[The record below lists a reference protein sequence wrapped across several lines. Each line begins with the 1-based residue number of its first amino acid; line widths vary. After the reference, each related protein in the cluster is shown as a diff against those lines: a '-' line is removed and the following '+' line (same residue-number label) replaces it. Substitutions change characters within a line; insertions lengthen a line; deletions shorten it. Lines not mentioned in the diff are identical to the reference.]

1 VSVFTPV
8 STSELST
15 FLEQYDVGSLLQ
27 HEGIIEGIENTN
39 FFVDTDQARFVLTL
53 FEYLP
58 IEELPWFMELM
69 FGLSAG
75 GMAGAAP
82 IKTKAGEFLTV
93 LNGKPAALIQRLP
106 GRAQM
111 SPNATHCAE
120 IGRAMGQMHSIGTS
134 LALAHRNNI
143 RDQTWAEE
151 IAIEVLPRMDT
162 EQAELLATEI
172 TFQAENP
179 RNQLPQGIVH
189 ADLFRDNAL
198 YDGEKLSGV
207 IDFYFACHD
216 ALAYDLAILVND
228 WCVDNQGH
236 IDPSRYDALMAAYQ
250 SQRQLTDAEWEAWP
264 QMLRAGALRFWLSR
278 LKDKLFPRE
287 GEMTYIKDP
296 NVFFHML
303 SRHIDSPCKRS

>member
-1 VSVFTPV
+1 MSVFTPV
-8 STSELST
+8 STAELDT
-15 FLEQYDVGSLLQ
+15 FLQQYDVGNLVQ

-39 FFVDTDQARFVLTL
+39 FFVDTDQNRFVLTL

-58 IEELPWFMELM
+58 MEELPWFMDLM

-82 IKTKAGEFLTV
+82 VKTKSGEFLTV

-111 SPNATHCAE
+111 SPNPIHCAE
-120 IGRAMGQMHSIGTS
+120 IGRAMGQMHTISSELS
-134 LALAHRNNI
+134 LTHRSNI
-143 RDQTWAEE
+143 RGQSWAEE
-151 IAIEVLPRMDT
+151 IAAEVLPRMEGD
-162 EQAELLATEI
+162 QAELLKAEVA
-172 TFQAENP
+172 FQAANP
-179 RNQLPQGIVH
+179 RDQLPQGIVH

-236 IDPSRYDALMAAYQ
+236 IDSARYDALMAAYQ
-250 SQRQLTDAEWEAWP
+250 SERQLTDAEWEAWP

-278 LKDKLFPRE
+278 LQDKLFPRE

-303 SRHIDSPCKRS
+303 SRHIESPCTRS

>member
-8 STSELST
+8 STAELKT
-15 FLEQYDVGSLLQ
+15 FLEQYPVGELLE

-39 FFVDTDQARFVLTL
+39 FFVDTKQGRFVLTL

-58 IEELPWFMELM
+58 MAELPWFMDLM
-69 FGLSAG
+69 FGLNAG

-82 IKTKAGEFLTV
+82 IKTKSGEFLTV

-120 IGRAMGQMHSIGTS
+120 IGRAMGQLHAIGST
-134 LALAHRNNI
+134 LRLAHRDNI
-143 RDQTWAEE
+143 RDQAWAEGV
-151 IAIEVLPRMDT
+151 AAEVLPRMES
-162 EQAELLATEI
+162 EQAELLKAEI
-172 TFQAENP
+172 EFQAEKS
-179 RNQLPQGIVH
+179 RKQLPQGIVH

-236 IDPSRYDALMAAYQ
+236 IDQERYKALLAAYQ
-250 SQRQLTDAEWEAWP
+250 AERPLTDAEWDAWP

-278 LKDKLFPRE
+278 LSDKLFPRE

-303 SRHIDSPCKRS
+303 SRHIESPCTRS

>member
-1 VSVFTPV
+1 MSVFTPV
-8 STSELST
+8 STAELIT
-15 FLEQYDVGSLLQ
+15 FLEQYSVGELIE

-39 FFVDTDQARFVLTL
+39 FFVDTSQGRFVLTL

-58 IEELPWFMELM
+58 MEELPWFMDLM
-69 FGLSAG
+69 FGLNAG

-82 IKTKAGEFLTV
+82 LKTQSGEFLTM

-120 IGRAMGQMHSIGTS
+120 IGRALGQMHTVGAA
-134 LALAHRNNI
+134 LPLAHRDNI
-143 RDQTWAEE
+143 RDQGWAEQ
-151 IAIEVLPRMDT
+151 IGAEVLPRMEP
-162 EQAELLATEI
+162 EQAVLLEAEI
-172 TFQAENP
+172 AFQAASP
-179 RNQLPQGIVH
+179 RAQLPQGIVH

-198 YDGEKLSGV
+198 FDGDKLSGV

-236 IDPSRYDALMAAYQ
+236 IDPDRYNALLAAYQ
-250 SQRQLTDAEWEAWP
+250 SERPLCDAEWDAWP

-303 SRHIDSPCKRS
+303 SRHIESPCKRL

>member
-1 VSVFTPV
+1 MSVFTPV
-8 STSELST
+8 STSELHT
-15 FLEQYDVGSLLQ
+15 FLEQYDVGALSQ

-39 FFVDTDQARFVLTL
+39 FFVDTDQSRFVLTL
-53 FEYLP
+53 FEYLAM
-58 IEELPWFMELM
+58 EELPWFMDLM

-82 IKTKAGEFLTV
+82 VKTKAGEFLTE

-111 SPNATHCAE
+111 SPNASHCAE
-120 IGRAMGQMHSIGTS
+120 IGRAMGQMHTIGAT
-134 LALAHRNNI
+134 LPLAHRDNI
-143 RDQTWAEE
+143 RDQAWAEE
-151 IAIEVLPRMDT
+151 IANEVLPRMES
-162 EQAELLATEI
+162 EQAVLLEAEI
-172 TFQAENP
+172 KFQAANP

-236 IDPSRYDALMAAYQ
+236 IDPARYDALMAAYQ
-250 SQRQLTDAEWEAWP
+250 AERRLTDAEREAWP

-303 SRHIDSPCKRS
+303 SRHIESPCTRW